1 MKATLA
7 ELLRQIPGAP
17 SAEWPDGE
25 RYAVAFEHGSMT
37 LGFYAPR
44 GLDPQ
49 TPHERDEVYII
60 HAGRAQIVIG
70 AERHE
75 CQAGDAFFVGAGVVH
90 RFENQSSDFSAW
102 VVFWGPVGGEQ
113 PH

>member
-7 ELLRQIPGAP
+7 DLLSQIPGAP

-25 RYAVAFEHGSMT
+25 RYAVAFEHGTMT
-37 LGFYAPR
+37 VGFYAPR
-44 GLDPQ
+44 GADPQ

-60 HAGRAQIVIG
+60 CSGHGQILIG
-70 AERHE
+70 SERQSCH
-75 CQAGDAFFVGAGVVH
+75 AGDAFFVAAGVEH
-90 RFENQSSDFSAW
+90 RFEGVSTNFSSW
-102 VVFWGPVGGEQ
+102 VVFWGPVGGER